1 MNRAFPS
8 NSFSSFEINT
18 GIFNAV
24 SSEISNVVPG
34 SVPQPVVIVGEEGS
48 GKSTLLRRLYA
59 SCNNHERVWLD
70 GRYIFD
76 TADIIDNGNISD
88 GVLLFID
95 NLDFYLTRCSYDE
108 QFRLRRF
115 LYNEG
120 APMLIATV
128 SKILPALA
136 QYEAP
141 FFEGLKLIYIQPVS
155 NEDIR
160 SLVGGEDYKRAVSLM
175 ALVSPTIHSLQLV
188 WDIINLNSCPH
199 NDVYMLLSFLSG
211 KYWNIYKGLPTNSQH
226 ILNAFGGSGDNGMT
240 IPEIRDKSGLST
252 SILTAYLKSLRVAG
266 IISVD
271 KPGKRNTIYSV
282 KDPLLRIWLDKS
294 TPELFV

>member
-1 MNRAFPS
+1 M
-8 NSFSSFEINT
+8 
-18 GIFNAV
+18 
-24 SSEISNVVPG
+24 
-34 SVPQPVVIVGEEGS
+34 
-48 GKSTLLRRLYA
+48 
-59 SCNNHERVWLD
+59 
-70 GRYIFD
+70 
-76 TADIIDNGNISD
+76 
-88 GVLLFID
+88 LLFID